1 MSARLLYPCL
11 AGTSTHQSGLSGMSA
26 LSTEPVTGQLG
37 GFSASLSRIVQDLL
51 PKGFTKRS
59 LYKIYIQFF
68 IKQL

>member
-1 MSARLLYPCL
+1 MHAFFTL
-11 AGTSTHQSGLSGMSA
+11 AWLAQVEHQSGLSGKSE
-26 LSTEPVTGQLG
+26 LSTEPVTVRLG